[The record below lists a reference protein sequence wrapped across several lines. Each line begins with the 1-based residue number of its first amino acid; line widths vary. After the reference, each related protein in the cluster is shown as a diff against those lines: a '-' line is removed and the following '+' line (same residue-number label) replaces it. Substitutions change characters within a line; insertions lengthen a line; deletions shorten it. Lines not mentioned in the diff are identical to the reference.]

1 MKKSIQKLMVYL
13 LALLMGGLVFS
24 ITAMAEVL
32 PSVSYCTH
40 VQNEGW
46 QNYVSNGDMS
56 GTEGKSY
63 RLEGIKIKLDSQG
76 YELGLAYQ
84 THIQN
89 IGWEADT
96 GRGWKTSDS
105 MSGTEGLS
113 YRLEAIQIKLTGTD
127 ADQFDLY
134 YQVHAQNIGWMGWA
148 KNGESAGT
156 AGYGYRLEGIR
167 IKIVPKDS
175 AAPGS
180 TANAFVQPS
189 SVEQLLNK
197 MNGDWI
203 YQSSKGKTILR
214 VTKTSPSTGHMGYEQ
229 YIGGGGDSME
239 FDFKIN
245 GVNSDG
251 TATLYMDMNSLKK
264 YGLSPNF
271 TTIPVNGLMNQPNS
285 MVFFQASF
293 TRL

>member
-1 MKKSIQKLMVYL
+1 
-13 LALLMGGLVFS
+13 
-24 ITAMAEVL
+24 
-32 PSVSYCTH
+32 
-40 VQNEGW
+40 
-46 QNYVSNGDMS
+46 
-56 GTEGKSY
+56 
-63 RLEGIKIKLDSQG
+63 
-76 YELGLAYQ
+76 
-84 THIQN
+84 
-89 IGWEADT
+89 
-96 GRGWKTSDS
+96 
-105 MSGTEGLS
+105 
-113 YRLEAIQIKLTGTD
+113 
-127 ADQFDLY
+127 
-134 YQVHAQNIGWMGWA
+134 MGWA

-156 AGYGYRLEGIR
+156 AGYGYRLEGIHVQL
-167 IKIVPKDS
+167 VPKGS

-180 TANAFVQPS
+180 IANAFVQPS

-214 VTKTSPSTGHMGYEQ
+214 VTKTSPTTGHMGYEQ
-229 YIGGGGDSME
+229 YIGGGDSME

-245 GVNSDG
+245 GINSDG

-285 MVFFQASF
+285 MVFFQATF

>member
-1 MKKSIQKLMVYL
+1 MKKCIQKLTVFL
-13 LALLMGGLVFS
+13 LALITIGSVFS
-24 ITAMAEVL
+24 VTAMAEAL

-46 QNYVSNGDMS
+46 QKYVSNGTIS

-63 RLEGIKIKLDSQG
+63 RLEGIKIKLDTQG
-76 YELGLAYQ
+76 YDLGISYQ

-96 GRGWKTSDS
+96 TRGWKTDDL

-113 YRLEAIQIKLTGTD
+113 YRLEAIQIKLTGTA
-127 ADQFDLY
+127 ADQFDVY

-167 IKIVPKDS
+167 VKIVPKGS
-175 AAPGS
+175 VAPGS
-180 TANAFVQPS
+180 TSNAYVQPS
-189 SVEQLLNK
+189 AVEQLLNK

-203 YQSSKGKTILR
+203 IQYSNGKTILR
-214 VTKTSPSTGHMGYEQ
+214 VSKTSPSTGHMVYEQ
-229 YIGGGGDSME
+229 YIGGGDSME
-239 FDFKIN
+239 FDFMIN
-245 GVNSDG
+245 SVNSDG

-271 TTIPVNGLMNQPNS
+271 TSIPVNVMTDQPN
-285 MVFFQASF
+285 MLGFFKATF